1 MNFIQFKTLLK
12 DFPVFSVSDIRS
24 TDPAFDRRRLTEW
37 KYRGYIQKVAKGLYM
52 FSDVNITEN
61 ILFRVANI
69 LYSPS
74 YISLETALSFYQL
87 IPEITYG
94 ITSVS
99 TRRTYHYNTPLTHF
113 TYRTLSRSLFF
124 GYTIQQ
130 HTVRLSSMEKAIL
143 DFLYLNPE
151 LNKPDMFESIRINRE
166 AFLDQLDETLFNKY
180 LQRFKSNA
188 LRVRTSRFMEWM
200 SYA

>member
-1 MNFIQFKTLLK
+1 MNFIQFKTLFK

-52 FSDVNITEN
+52 FSDVDITED

-74 YISLETALSFYQL
+74 YISLETALAFYQL

-99 TRRTYHYNTPLTHF
+99 TRRTYHYNTPYH
-113 TYRTLSRSLFF
+113 RSLNIVVTPFF
-124 GYTIQQ
+124 STGLTFFAGFTPYRMIFCW
-130 HTVRLSSMEKAIL
+130 RKNSS
-143 DFLYLNPE
+143 
-151 LNKPDMFESIRINRE
+151 
-166 AFLDQLDETLFNKY
+166 
-180 LQRFKSNA
+180 A
-188 LRVRTSRFMEWM
+188 L
-200 SYA
+200 